1 MISRP
6 RYHSGYDCY
15 LARRGIIGAVRTLV
29 TLSVLVIVGLAP
41 SATAPAADAKPR
53 LILLDRTP
61 VVVRGLRFKADESV
75 RVRAIIR
82 GRSRVTKSVVAG
94 PGGVFNVRF
103 ASMWPGECAFLT
115 VQATG
120 ARGSRASFTLH
131 PPPCGAAP

>member
-6 RYHSGYDCY
+6 RYHWGYDCY
-15 LARRGIIGAVRTLV
+15 LARGGIIQTVRTLV
-29 TLSVLVIVGLAP
+29 TLSVLAVVGVAP
-41 SATAPAADAKPR
+41 SAAAPLSEAKPR

-61 VVVRGLRFKADESV
+61 VVVRGLRFKADERV
-75 RVRAIIR
+75 RVRAIVR
-82 GRSRVTKSVVAG
+82 GRVSVTKSVVAG
-94 PGGVFNVRF
+94 PGGAFNVRF

-115 VQATG
+115 VHATG